1 LLGFDIS
8 NAGLDGINVL
18 GPIPQQRKVFFS
30 GWLSQSPSGFV
41 TAEKKYVYNPA
52 NKKVSVYDLAAD
64 PFELAHKELPQEQAK
79 TIADEIINWRNN
91 SIFKIDQKPTGRKT
105 LFGSWQCRWNNRTA
119 SSKYNPQTA
128 VTGKES
134 YPEAQAE

>member
-1 LLGFDIS
+1 LSLLGFDIS
-8 NAGLDGINVL
+8 NAGFDGINVL

-128 VTGKES
+128 VAGE
-134 YPEAQAE
+134 